1 MQEGYH
7 EKEYSCFDFPAHS
20 MFILEVF
27 WGSLGASIFG
37 NSSLAAN
44 NNRSR
49 LPIIQKIIIILDP
62 FLTTMI
68 RRNLH

>member
-20 MFILEVF
+20 MFILDKF
-27 WGSLGASIFG
+27 WGSLVASIFG
-37 NSSLAAN
+37 NSSSATN

-49 LPIIQKIIIILDP
+49 LPIIQIIIFDS
-62 FLTTMI
+62 FLMTMI
-68 RRNLH
+68 RWSLR